1 MHDPHVTLHDLREQI
16 DRTIFRTLNIVMLMA
31 AVGGITLFVGIGLLH
46 EPGSAASQARM
57 AGGVVLSMFALA
69 SIGLGR
75 LYGPRVATAVFSICT
90 IIVIYT
96 TSIVVGTGVSSSS
109 VSIPSAIILIM
120 GLLLGPRAALATAAL
135 AIVGVVGMLL
145 AEALGLIS
153 GMTPH
158 NLPPPVTYAVVNVI
172 VFAAIAFTIYRY
184 SRMFNEAMRSIE
196 RSRVALEHEVEAHS
210 EVEHQLRESKQRLTT
225 LLDNAPLAVLI
236 FECGSGRLH
245 YANQNALFEHGA
257 NDPAELFAHHLFSG
271 ESYTFPELLK
281 TVRQT
286 RDRGPRRLMWRSQH
300 RSGKQIWWQ
309 MKFDLLMIDGI
320 NHVMAFGH
328 NITARL
334 EAEQALYQHH
344 ARLEEQVRER
354 TAELAAAKNE
364 AERLSQV
371 KSEFLANMSHEIRT
385 PLNGVLGMAQ
395 LGAHKSANDPTLHAV
410 FDKINGCGQHLLR
423 LINDILDSSKL
434 DAGMLTIESAAL
446 RPRQLAEDTVNLL
459 IERATDKGLRLHLR
473 NTCADVPEWI
483 MGDALRINQVL
494 LNLVSNAIK
503 FTEHGSVT
511 LTLSPGEGQLIYTVS
526 DTGIGMDEA
535 ALSRIFNP
543 FEQAD
548 GSTTRRFGGTGLG
561 LSISRQLARL
571 MGGDITVHSTPG
583 EGSTF
588 VFTLPL
594 IEAHSPAPEAATSML
609 QTIGHARLRGLRV
622 LVADDVDINR
632 EILEGLLTLEGAS
645 VVSARDGQ
653 EAVEQ
658 LQAAGTMAFD
668 VVLMDVQM
676 PVMDGL
682 EATRRIKTLAPD
694 LPVIALTAHALAEE
708 RRRCLDA
715 GMCEHVSKPF
725 EPHQVLAAVLRH
737 TAPAR
742 SGAPEAPATTAAANE
757 AAAATPAATLPTLD
771 GIDLHGA
778 LSRCGGQLPLLR
790 KLAQRF
796 AQAQADFVARI
807 DALLGAN
814 REEARRAAHT
824 LKGTAANL
832 GATALS
838 SRAAALEA
846 ALRDAADDAAI
857 HHALDALQ
865 AELHP
870 TLTRLG
876 QWATQG

>member
-1 MHDPHVTLHDLREQI
+1 MTESHVTLRDLRQQI
-16 DRTIFRTLNIVMLMA
+16 DASIVRVLNNVMMMA
-31 AVGGITLFVGIGLLH
+31 AVGGVLLFVAISLIH
-46 EPGSAASQARM
+46 SPDSAASQARM
-57 AGGVVLSMFALA
+57 IGGIVLSALA
-69 SIGLGR
+69 LLSMALGR
-75 LYGPRVATAVFSICT
+75 IFGPRVATAVFGVAA
-90 IIVIYT
+90 IVVVYT
-96 TSIVVGTGVSSSS
+96 TGIIVGTGVSSSS
-109 VSIPSAIILIM
+109 VSVPAAIILMM
-120 GLLLGPRAALATAAL
+120 GLLLGPRAALLTAGL
-135 AIVGVVGMLL
+135 SSLCVVGLL
-145 AEALGLIS
+145 LIEYLGLIS
-153 GMTPH
+153 GVTAR
-158 NLPPPVTYAVVNVI
+158 NIPPPATYAVVNVI
-172 VFAAIAFTIYRY
+172 VFAAIGMTIARY

-196 RSRVALEHEVEAHS
+196 RSRVALQHEVEAHS
-210 EVEHQLRESKQRLTT
+210 EVETQLRDSKQRLTT

-257 NDPAELFAHHLFSG
+257 DDPASLFERHLFSG
-271 ESYTFPELLK
+271 ESYTFQALLN

-286 RDRGPRRLMWRSQH
+286 RDRGAQRLKWRSQH
-300 RSGKQIWWQ
+300 RSGKPIWWQ
-309 MKFDLLMIDGI
+309 MKFDLLMIDGV

-364 AERLSQV
+364 AERLSRV

-395 LGAHKSANDPTLHAV
+395 LGAHKSASDPALHAV

-434 DAGMLTIESAAL
+434 DAGMLAIESAPL
-446 RPRQLAEDTVNLL
+446 RPRQLAEDAVNLL
-459 IERATDKGLRLHLR
+459 IDRAADKGLRLHW
-473 NTCADVPEWI
+473 TCAEVPEWI
-483 MGDALRINQVL
+483 QGDALRINQVL

-503 FTEHGSVT
+503 FTEHGAIT
-511 LTLSPGEGQLIYTVS
+511 LALDQHEGRIVYTVS

-535 ALSRIFNP
+535 ALSRVFNP

-571 MGGDITVHSTPG
+571 MGGDIAARSTPG

-594 IEAHSPAPEAATSML
+594 IEALGPATEAAASTL
-609 QTIGHARLRGLRV
+609 QTIGHDRLRGLRV

-645 VVSARDGQ
+645 VACARDGQ
-653 EAVEQ
+653 EAVEL
-658 LQAAGTMAFD
+658 LQEAGTMAFD

-682 EATRRIKTLAPD
+682 EATRRLKALASD
-694 LPVIALTAHALAEE
+694 LPVIALTAHALDEE

-737 TAPAR
+737 AARAPAAATATATAAAAPPAR
-742 SGAPEAPATTAAANE
+742 SA
-757 AAAATPAATLPTLD
+757 
-771 GIDLHGA
+771 
-778 LSRCGGQLPLLR
+778 
-790 KLAQRF
+790 
-796 AQAQADFVARI
+796 
-807 DALLGAN
+807 
-814 REEARRAAHT
+814 
-824 LKGTAANL
+824 
-832 GATALS
+832 
-838 SRAAALEA
+838 
-846 ALRDAADDAAI
+846 
-857 HHALDALQ
+857 
-865 AELHP
+865 
-870 TLTRLG
+870 
-876 QWATQG
+876 